1 MTIKT
6 FSITSDLASVEFNP
20 AAPVCF
26 IRGNE
31 SDYVLDLIRELI
43 GNNPHSR
50 PDLID
55 DGSFV
60 IHADVEMDC
69 KNYALCYLRNGD
81 FVGDCRIAAN
91 FQPNSIKFS
100 VDDTKEYLCKTNER
114 NNDYSNVF
122 DSTAEKTDDKLMS
135 ESDRILAAFEK
146 FIIQCEN
153 KANDDRPIFIY
164 SFFDRLDESIDISV
178 YLDKLS
184 TLGRQ
189 AFVSVCNSYPEVC
202 HKDTQMINVNL

>member
-6 FSITSDLASVEFNP
+6 FSIMSDLAFNEFNS

-26 IRGNE
+26 IRGND

-43 GNNPHSR
+43 GNSPYST

-60 IHADVEMDC
+60 IHADVELDD
-69 KNYALCYLRNGD
+69 KNYGLCYLRNAE

-91 FQPNSIKFS
+91 FQPNSTKFS
-100 VDDTKEYLCKTNER
+100 VDDTEEYLRKTYEC
-114 NNDYSNVF
+114 NNDCSNVF
-122 DSTAEKTDDKLMS
+122 DSIAKKTDDKIMS

-146 FIIQCEN
+146 FIAQCEN

-164 SFFDRLDESIDISV
+164 SLFDHLDESIDISP

-184 TLGRQ
+184 VLGRQ
-189 AFVSVCNSYPEVC
+189 VYASVCNGYPDVC